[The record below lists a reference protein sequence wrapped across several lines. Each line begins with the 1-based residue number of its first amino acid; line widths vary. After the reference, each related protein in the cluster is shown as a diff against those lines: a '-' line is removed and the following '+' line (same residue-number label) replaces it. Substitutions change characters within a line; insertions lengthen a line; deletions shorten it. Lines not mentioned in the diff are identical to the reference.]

1 MKQGRAARPFITVRR
16 PVRSKFDV
24 LRLLC
29 LCGLQLLIS
38 CGSVNQPVKVHLSSL
53 SGVVYGGQQPISDSL
68 VQLYAVGTTADGAVA
83 TPLISATV
91 TTSDG
96 SGNAS
101 NSNANAGNRFN
112 ALPIGTFTITGDYQ
126 CPSAST
132 QVYLVSVGGNPGLAS
147 GTNNP
152 NIAIMAALGSCGNL
166 TPSTYLYVNELTT
179 VGSIAPLANF
189 MSSYGAIGSSPSDA
203 AQLTAAMSEV
213 SEYTNVGTGSVPG
226 PTLPAGYYASS
237 TEIITLG
244 DIIANCVNSAGGVAG
259 DGSYCG
265 QLFTLATPTGGTAP
279 TDTIGAI
286 LNIVKNPTLNVC
298 SIFYLVGPSE
308 PFEPTLAAC
317 PKTWELPII
326 PMAATPSISP
336 VSGSYTGAQV
346 VTINDLTAGATIHYT
361 TDGSTPT
368 ALSNPYTSPFLVSSS
383 STVKAIA
390 TGAGYEPSGIA
401 SATYSIT
408 PTGIPAQL
416 AFIAQPSN
424 VATGITM
431 APAVTVAVEDSVGN
445 IVTNASNPVTLAIAT
460 NPASGTLSGTLTA
473 TPSNGI
479 ATFANLS
486 IDNISNGY
494 QLAATSTGLTP
505 AVSQS
510 FNVTPYPITVS
521 AADPL
526 VGVGS
531 TLPGTF
537 TLSQPAPVGGVTVTL
552 SSSNTGIVTISP
564 ATVTIA
570 QGQTSGSFTY
580 TGVTTGLAT
589 LTASATGYL
598 AGTTQ
603 VTATNSLIS
612 LGQLPTVAPGQTSTI
627 ALSLGV
633 VAPAGGVT
641 VSLTSSN
648 TATATITQSVFIPA
662 GFKIGAINPQITGLA
677 FGTTTL
683 TASAPGFSPDIR
695 SVTVALNASFPA
707 SESIPL
713 TAANPVT
720 LTLSAPAPTG
730 GLTFTL
736 SSDNTLIATVPPSII
751 VPAGSTSVSVP
762 VTGVSFGST
771 TIRADSPGIAEAT
784 TTVKVQPSLGVG
796 SVTTG
801 AGLYVTDNISL
812 GAVSSPPVTVTVT
825 SSNPAVALL
834 SPSATSVG
842 SASISFSNVTN
853 IVPPFYVQGQA
864 AGTASITV
872 SAPGYNNGTGTIT
885 VDPVGI
891 ILSNGLYIATTTTS
905 APTSLSLTTA
915 LLDPVSLAVVSYT
928 GTPNPGTGAF
938 SIPVTSSN
946 TAVGTITTSPVVFT
960 AGSVSATTSFTP
972 VGVGTTTI
980 SLGTQPAGF
989 TATSSSGYLSGTAT
1003 VSLPAVTGSTP
1014 LNVNI
1019 TNLTTGVGVYVSSNA
1034 SLSVIPS
1041 APVNVTITSSNPA
1054 VALLSTSAGTVGTP
1068 SITFQNVNSTGN
1080 LSFYV
1085 QGESVGA
1092 ATLTATAAGYNTGTG
1107 IVTVD
1112 PTGIVGGFTVNT
1124 TSFST
1129 PTTLTLNDTLLD
1141 PRTLADLC
1149 PVYRC
1154 ALPLNPG
1161 TGPLSVAVTSS
1172 DPFVGTITVSP
1183 VVFPAGSGGTA
1194 TTAFQPINVGNT
1206 LLSLGTQPTGFSAA
1220 TSSGSLSG
1228 TATVTGPNVNVGIGA
1243 GVPTTGVGLYVTG
1256 TAAFATDPPSP
1267 VTVTITSSNPAVA
1280 LISANSGTVG
1290 SRSITLTNVSSIP
1303 AFYVQGQSAGTAT
1316 LTIAATGFNTATSTI
1331 QVDPSGIV
1339 LAYDNYFASSIGT
1352 TTFSQ
1357 PTVVGLATAIL
1368 DPTTL
1373 AFATPCN
1380 PYGCPYYPLNPGTGP
1395 LSIAVTSTNPS
1406 VGTMTVNPVVFPAGS
1421 SGFAST
1427 AFEPLTAGTT
1437 AITLGTQPSGFTTTS
1452 SGGVY
1457 LSLPATVTA
1466 PNLYVRNA
1474 TTGAGLW
1481 VADSASMA
1489 STPPSPVTVT
1499 MTVSNPSVALLST
1512 SSTTVGSASISFA
1525 NITGGIPSFFVQGQS
1540 IGTTAI
1546 TISAPGFSN
1555 GSGTITVDPSGIV
1568 FYPGGSSPSLST
1580 TSPAAALSILAT
1592 ALDPVTLDAVNC
1604 LPIYCPP
1611 YPLNPGTGPFSIAV
1625 TSSNTAVGT
1634 ITSPVVF
1641 PVGSSGLATATF
1653 QPLTAGTTTLALGTQ
1668 PTGFVATG
1676 SNGAYLSGT
1685 ATVTAPPAPGSP
1697 NIVIGSTTTG
1707 VGVYSVVTVT
1717 LQNNPSSPAT
1727 LTVTSSN
1734 PSVALL
1740 STNAS
1745 TVGTSSVSFSTSSSS
1760 LTFYVQGQSVGA
1772 STLTVTASGFP
1783 TTTATA
1789 TVDPTGFIFASGS
1802 TINTTIYSAPTAM
1815 SVQTNLLDPVTLQ
1828 VVCPAYPYT
1837 SICPYPL
1844 NPGTGPFTLT
1854 VTSSLPTVGT
1864 ITTSPVTFPAGSNGV
1879 VTTSF
1884 QPLSAG
1890 STVLALGIQP
1900 TGFTATSSSGSY
1912 LFITANVNAPGIN
1925 VGSITTGASLYV
1937 GNSANLAVAPP
1948 SPVNVTLTS
1957 SNPAV
1962 ALLSTNAATV
1972 GSTSITFSNVTDTSN
1987 LPFYVQGQTAGT
1999 ATITATASGYTNT
2012 TGTLTV
2018 DPSGIVFGNEGLS
2031 INTTTF
2037 SPATTINVQTAI
2049 LDPVT
2054 QTFVSPCGNGVC
2066 AYYPLNPGVGPL
2078 SIAVTSSSPT
2088 IGSITTSPVVFPAG
2102 SSGQVSTTFQPA
2114 NVGNSTIALGAQ
2126 PAGFIA
2132 TTSSAG
2138 LLTGTATVTGPNI
2151 SVSSPTTGVGLYVPA
2166 SASLAVTP
2174 PSPVTVTLTSSN
2186 PAIALL
2192 SASSSTTGSASISV
2206 SGVTGSVPTFYVQGQ
2221 SQGTATLTVSAPGYN
2236 TVTST
2241 ITVDP
2246 VGLVFP
2252 GQLSI
2257 NTTTFS
2263 TPTPIT
2269 VSDALLNP
2277 VTLEVMTTG
2286 LPFNPSFGPVTIPIS
2301 STNTTIG
2308 TVVGPIVFPQG
2319 SSGSVTTTFQPINP
2333 GATTIYL
2340 GTQPSGFTTTL
2351 STGSYLN
2358 GPATVT
2364 APNITVASPTTGA
2377 GQYVASSSTL
2387 QATLP
2392 SPESVTIT
2400 SSNPSVALLSTS
2412 ATTTG
2417 SSSITFTTSTSTP
2430 TYYVQGQSV
2439 GSATLTV
2446 SAQGFNTGTGTVTV
2460 DPSGIVFYNGSNTST
2475 LATTTYAPAT
2485 AMTLAT
2491 AILDPSSLAVLNYNG
2506 QPNPGVSLSIP
2517 VTSSKTSI
2525 GTVTSPVV
2533 FPSGSNGRSTTTFQ
2547 PVAAGSTTIALGTQ
2561 PTGYTATSSAGY
2573 LSGTATVTAP
2583 NVSVTSVTTGVG
2595 LYATSSVC
2603 LGATP
2608 PSAVTITLTSANPS
2622 VALLSTSATTVGSA
2636 AISFANVTTT
2646 SCMTFY
2652 VQGESI
2658 GTAAINVAATGYNG
2672 YATATVDPSGFGFS
2686 SAPTFSTTTFSANT
2700 TLTLYTL
2707 ILNPGSLTEYT
2718 YNLPLN
2724 PGTGPFTVAIT
2735 SSNTSV
2741 GTITSSPVTFA
2752 AGSSSAQT
2760 AFQPIAAGTS
2770 TIAVGAQPTGFST
2783 PSAAANTQG
2792 TATVTSFAINV
2803 PSSQTTGVNLSD
2815 NGLSFSLSRAPT
2827 AGVNVTLTS
2836 SNPAVATLG
2845 LGATATAVGT
2855 ASITFTN
2862 LTTMALQSFN
2872 IQGQSAG
2879 TATISVSAPGYNT
2892 ATFTVTVDPAGFG
2905 FTAAPTFTTS
2915 TISTNTP
2922 LTLTTLV
2929 LTPGTLT
2936 TLLTG
2941 LPLNPGTGTTAV
2953 PVTSSNTAVGTIT
2966 TSPVLFSP
2974 GSTTAQTA
2982 FQPIGP
2988 GTSTIALGTEPSG
3001 FSTPSAT
3008 ASTQGTATVT
3018 TYGINVP
3025 ANQATSVSLTDG
3037 SLSVSLGATPTS
3049 AVTITLTSA
3058 NPSVATL
3065 GIGAT
3070 GGAAGTATI
3079 TFPNVS
3085 TTAAQAFN
3093 IQGLVQ
3099 GTSVITVSAPGYATA
3114 TFNVTV
3120 GPYSTT
3126 TAYGEAE
3133 SLTFSVFNTAG
3144 SATAPTAVYGETE
3157 SLTFSILNTGG
3168 AATTPTSV
3176 YGETESLTFSV
3187 LNNGGAATAPT
3198 SVYGEAES
3206 LTFSVLNNA
3215 GAATAPTSVYEEI
3228 ESLTF
3233 SVLNNG
3239 GAAAAPTSV
3248 YGETESRTFSVQNTA
3263 TGVAAHSVGS
3273 PRQSSPT
3280 KAPQP
3285 NSPTKDRQLNSPA
3298 KDQQHGS
3305 QGRRPAT

>member
-1 MKQGRAARPFITVRR
+1 LISTWRRA
-16 PVRSKFDV
+16 V
-24 LRLLC
+24 LRLDILRLCC

-38 CGSVNQPVKVHLSSL
+38 CGSVNQPIQVHLSPL
-53 SGVVYGGQQPISDSL
+53 SGVVYGGQQPISGSL
-68 VQLYAVGTTADGAVA
+68 VQLYAVGTTADGAAA

-101 NSNANAGNRFN
+101 NSNANAGNGFN
-112 ALPIGTFTITGDYQ
+112 SLPIGAFTITGDYQ

-132 QVYLVSVGGNPGLAS
+132 QVYLVSTGGNPGLAS

-166 TPSTYLYVNELTT
+166 TSSTYLYVNELTT

-189 MSSYGAIGSSPSDA
+189 MSSYAAIGSSSSDA
-203 AQLTAAMSEV
+203 AALVAAMSEV

-226 PTLPAGYYASS
+226 PTLPPGYYASS

-244 DIIANCVNSAGGVAG
+244 DIIANCVNTAGGVAG

-265 QLFTLATPTGGTAP
+265 QLFTLATPPGGIAP

-286 LNIVKNPTLNVC
+286 LNILKNPTLNVC
-298 SIFYLVGPSE
+298 SIFYLIGPSE

-317 PKTWELPII
+317 PATWTLPIV
-326 PMAATPSISP
+326 PVAATPSISP
-336 VSGSYTGAQV
+336 VSGAYSGAQV
-346 VTINDLTAGATIHYT
+346 VTITDLTAAATIHYT

-368 ALSNPYTSPFLVSSS
+368 SLSNPYTSPFLVSSS

-390 TGAGYEPSGIA
+390 TASGYENSGVA
-401 SATYSIT
+401 SATYTIT
-408 PTGIPAQL
+408 PTGVAAQL
-416 AFIAQPSN
+416 AFIAQPN
-424 VATGITM
+424 DVATGITM
-431 APAVTVAVEDSVGN
+431 TPAVTVAVEDSGGN
-445 IVTNASNPVTLAIAT
+445 IVTNATNPVTLAIAT

-479 ATFANLS
+479 ATFSNLS
-486 IDNISNGY
+486 IDNIANGY
-494 QLAATSTGLTP
+494 QLSATSTGLTP

-510 FNVTPYPITVS
+510 FNVTPYPITIA

-531 TLPGTF
+531 TLPGSF
-537 TLSQPAPVGGVTVTL
+537 TLSQPAPAGGVTVMLT
-552 SSSNTGIVTISP
+552 SSNTGIVTVSP
-564 ATVTIA
+564 AAITVA
-570 QGQTSGSFTY
+570 QGQTGGSFTY
-580 TGVTTGLAT
+580 TGVAVGQAT
-589 LTASATGYL
+589 LTASASGYL
-598 AGTTQ
+598 AGTAQ

-612 LGQLPTVAPGQTSTI
+612 LGQLTTVAPGQTSTI
-627 ALSLGV
+627 ALNLGV
-633 VAPAGGVT
+633 TAPAGGVT

-648 TATATITQSVFIPA
+648 TAAATVTQSVFIPA
-662 GFKIGAINPQITGLA
+662 GFKIGAINPQITGVA
-677 FGTTTL
+677 FGTTTI

-695 SVTVALNASFPA
+695 TVTVALTASFPA

-720 LTLSAPAPTG
+720 LTLSAPAAAG
-730 GLTFTL
+730 GLPFTL
-736 SSDNTLIATVPPSII
+736 SSDNTSIASVPASII

-784 TTVKVQPSLGVG
+784 TNVKVQPSLGVG
-796 SVTTG
+796 NVTTG

-834 SPSATSVG
+834 SASAASVG

-853 IVPPFYVQGQA
+853 TIPAFYVQGQA

-872 SAPGYNNGTGTIT
+872 SAPGYNNGTGAVT

-891 ILSNGLYIATTTTS
+891 VLSNGLSIATTTTS
-905 APTSLSLTTA
+905 GATSFGLTTA
-915 LLDPVSLAVVSYT
+915 LLDPVSLAVVGYT
-928 GTPNPGTGAF
+928 GTPNPGTSAF
-938 SIPVTSSN
+938 SIPVTSSSPS
-946 TAVGTITTSPVVFT
+946 VGTITTSPVVFA
-960 AGSVSATTSFTP
+960 AGSVSAATSFTP
-972 VGVGTTTI
+972 AGVGTTTI

-1003 VSLPAVTGSTP
+1003 VSLPATQGTS
-1014 LNVNI
+1014 LNVGSP
-1019 TNLTTGVGVYVSSNA
+1019 TTGVGVYVGSSA
-1034 SLSVIPS
+1034 SLSVIPA

-1054 VALLSTSAGTVGTP
+1054 VALLSTSAGTVGSS
-1068 SITFQNVNSTGN
+1068 SITFQNVNSTGS
-1080 LSFYV
+1080 LVFYV
-1085 QGESVGA
+1085 QGESAGA

-1112 PTGIVGGFTVNT
+1112 PTGIIGSFTVNT

-1129 PTTLTLNDTLLD
+1129 PTTLSLSDTLLD
-1141 PRTLADLC
+1141 PRTLAVIC
-1149 PVYRC
+1149 PLSPQC
-1154 ALPLNPG
+1154 FFPLNPG

-1194 TTAFQPINVGNT
+1194 ITAFQPINVGNT
-1206 LLSLGTQPTGFSAA
+1206 LLSLGAQPTGFSA
-1220 TSSGSLSG
+1220 TSSAGSLSG
-1228 TATVTGPNVNVGIGA
+1228 TATVTGPNINVT
-1243 GVPTTGVGLYVTG
+1243 VPTTGAGLYVTG
-1256 TAAFATDPPSP
+1256 TASFATNPPAP

-1303 AFYVQGQSAGTAT
+1303 AFYVQGQSAGTTT
-1316 LTIAATGFNTATSTI
+1316 LTIAATGFNTATSTYT
-1331 QVDPSGIV
+1331 VDPSGIV
-1339 LAYDNYFASSIGT
+1339 LAYSNSLASINT
-1352 TTFSQ
+1352 TTFSA
-1357 PTVVGLATAIL
+1357 PTVVGVATAIL

-1373 AFATPCN
+1373 AFASPCYY
-1380 PYGCPYYPLNPGTGP
+1380 YGCTYYPLNPGTGP

-1421 SGFAST
+1421 SGYAST

-1437 AITLGTQPSGFTTTS
+1437 TLTLGAQPTGFTATS
-1452 SGGVY
+1452 SGGAFLAV
-1457 LSLPATVTA
+1457 PAVVTA
-1466 PNLYVRNA
+1466 PALTVGNVL
-1474 TTGAGLW
+1474 TGQGLF
-1481 VADSASMA
+1481 VGDTVSLPT
-1489 STPPSPVTVT
+1489 TPPSPVTVT
-1499 MTVSNPSVALLST
+1499 ITSSNPGVALLST
-1512 SSTTVGSASISFA
+1512 SATTVGSASISFA
-1525 NITGGIPSFFVQGQS
+1525 NITGSVPSFFVQGQS
-1540 IGTTAI
+1540 IGTAGI
-1546 TISAPGFSN
+1546 TVTAPGFSN
-1555 GSGTITVDPSGIV
+1555 GSGTITVDPSGMI
-1568 FYPGGSSPSLST
+1568 FYAGESSLNTTPTSSPT
-1580 TSPAAALSILAT
+1580 TLPISMT
-1592 ALDPVTLDAVNC
+1592 VLDPVTLDVVNC
-1604 LPIYCPP
+1604 QIAPGYCPV
-1611 YPLNPGTGPFSIAV
+1611 YPLNPGTGPFSIAI
-1625 TSSNTAVGT
+1625 TSSNPTVGT

-1641 PVGSSGLATATF
+1641 PAGSSGLATASFT
-1653 QPLTAGTTTLALGTQ
+1653 PLTVGTSTLSLGAQ
-1668 PTGFVATG
+1668 PAGFVATG

-1685 ATVTAPPAPGSP
+1685 ATVSTTAPQGPS
-1697 NIVIGSTTTG
+1697 IGSATTG
-1707 VGVYSVVTVT
+1707 VGVYTSDSASLGTAPASPITVT
-1717 LQNNPSSPAT
+1717 I
-1727 LTVTSSN
+1727 TSSN
-1734 PSVALL
+1734 PAVALL
-1740 STNAS
+1740 STNSS
-1745 TVGTSSVSFSTSSSS
+1745 TVGSASITFSSVSGTNS
-1760 LTFYVQGQSVGA
+1760 LTFYVQGQSAGA
-1772 STLTVTASGFP
+1772 VILTLSAPGYPNTTASV
-1783 TTTATA
+1783 A
-1789 TVDPTGFIFASGS
+1789 VDPTGFLFASGS
-1802 TINTTIYSAPTAM
+1802 TINTTIYSPPTNVN
-1815 SVQTNLLDPVTLQ
+1815 VQTNLLDPVTLQ
-1828 VVCPAYPYT
+1828 AFCPYYPYT
-1837 SICPYPL
+1837 ICPYPL

-1854 VTSSLPTVGT
+1854 VTSSVPSVGT

-1879 VTTSF
+1879 ATTSF
-1884 QPLSAG
+1884 QPVSAG

-1912 LFITANVNAPGIN
+1912 LFVTANVNAPGIN
-1925 VGSITTGASLYV
+1925 VGSVTTGASLYV
-1937 GNSANLAVAPP
+1937 SDSANLAVAPP
-1948 SPVNVTLTS
+1948 SPVTVTLTS

-1972 GSTSITFSNVTDTSN
+1972 GSASITFTNVSDISGLT
-1987 LPFYVQGQTAGT
+1987 FYVQGQNAGT
-1999 ATITATASGYTNT
+1999 ATITASAAGYTST
-2012 TGTLTV
+2012 TGTLTI
-2018 DPSGIVFGNEGLS
+2018 DPSGFVFGNEGLS

-2037 SPATTINVQTAI
+2037 SPATTVNVQTAI

-2066 AYYPLNPGVGPL
+2066 AYYPLNPGIGPL
-2078 SIAVTSSSPT
+2078 SIAVTSSNPN
-2088 IGSITTSPVVFPAG
+2088 IGTITTSPVTFPAG
-2102 SSGQVSTTFQPA
+2102 SSGQATTTFQPA

-2126 PAGFIA
+2126 PTGFIA

-2151 SVSSPTTGVGLYVPA
+2151 SVSSPTTGVGLYVTG

-2174 PSPVTVTLTSSN
+2174 PSPVTVTITSSN

-2192 SASSSTTGSASISV
+2192 SASSSTTGSATITFTGV
-2206 SGVTGSVPTFYVQGQ
+2206 SGAVPTFYVQGQ

-2246 VGLVFP
+2246 VGIVFP

-2286 LPFNPSFGPVTIPIS
+2286 LPFNPGLGPVTIPIS
-2301 STNTTIG
+2301 STHTNIG
-2308 TVVGPIVFPQG
+2308 TVAGPIVFPPG

-2333 GATTIYL
+2333 GATTVYL
-2340 GTQPSGFTTTL
+2340 GTQPTGFTTTL

-2412 ATTTG
+2412 ATTAG
-2417 SSSITFTTSTSTP
+2417 SASITFTTSTSTP
-2430 TYYVQGQSV
+2430 TYYVQGQAV

-2446 SAQGFNTGTGTVTV
+2446 SAQGFNNGTGTVTV

-2506 QPNPGVSLSIP
+2506 QPNPGTTLSIP
-2517 VTSSKTSI
+2517 VTSSNPSI

-2533 FPSGSNGRSTTTFQ
+2533 FSSGSNGRSATTFQ
-2547 PVAAGSTTIALGTQ
+2547 PVAAGTTTIALGAQ
-2561 PTGYTATSSAGY
+2561 PSGYTATSSAGY

-2608 PSAVTITLTSANPS
+2608 PSAVTITLTSASPS
-2622 VALLSTSATTVGSA
+2622 VALLSTSASTVGSA
-2636 AISFANVTTT
+2636 SISFSNVTTT
-2646 SCMTFY
+2646 ACMTFY
-2652 VQGESI
+2652 VQGQSV

-2672 YATATVDPSGFGFS
+2672 YATATVDPSGFGFA
-2686 SAPTFSTTTFSANT
+2686 SAPTFSTTTFSGNR
-2700 TLTLYTL
+2700 TLTVYTL
-2707 ILNPGSLTEYT
+2707 VLNPGSLTEYN

-2724 PGTGPFTVAIT
+2724 PGTGPFTVPVT
-2735 SSNTSV
+2735 SSNTSA
-2741 GTITSSPVTFA
+2741 GTITASPVTFS
-2752 AGSSSAQT
+2752 AGGSSAQT
-2760 AFQPIAAGTS
+2760 AFQPVAAGTA
-2770 TIAVGAQPTGFST
+2770 TIAIGAQPTGFST

-2792 TATVTSFAINV
+2792 TATVTAFAINV

-2815 NGLSFSLSRAPT
+2815 NGLLFSLSTAPPS
-2827 AGVNVTLTS
+2827 GVTVTLTS

-2855 ASITFTN
+2855 AQISFTN
-2862 LTTMALQSFN
+2862 LTTTANQSFN

-2905 FTAAPTFTTS
+2905 FTTAPTFTTS
-2915 TISTNTP
+2915 TISSNTT

-2936 TLLTG
+2936 TVLSG
-2941 LPLNPGTGTTAV
+2941 LPLNPGAGTIAV
-2953 PVTSSNTAVGTIT
+2953 PVTSSNTAVGTIV
-2966 TSPVLFSP
+2966 SGQAVFSA
-2974 GSTTAQTA
+2974 GGTTAQTA
-2982 FQPIGP
+2982 FQPVGA
-2988 GTSTIALGTEPSG
+2988 GTSTIAIGSEPSG

-3025 ANQATSVSLTDG
+3025 ANQSTSVSLTDG
-3037 SLSVSLGATPTS
+3037 SLSVSLSAVPAS

-3058 NPSVATL
+3058 NPSVASL
-3065 GIGAT
+3065 GTGAT
-3070 GGAAGTATI
+3070 GGSAGTATI
-3079 TFPNVS
+3079 TFTGVS
-3085 TTAAQAFN
+3085 TTAAQVFN

-3126 TAYGEAE
+3126 TAYGETE

-3144 SATAPTAVYGETE
+3144 AATA
-3157 SLTFSILNTGG
+3157 
-3168 AATTPTSV
+3168 PTSV

-3187 LNNGGAATAPT
+3187 LNTTGTATAPT
-3198 SVYGEAES
+3198 SVYGEADGLTFSVLNTSGTTTTAPTSVYGETDS
-3206 LTFSVLNNA
+3206 LTFSVLNTS
-3215 GAATAPTSVYEEI
+3215 GTTTTAPTSVYGEI
-3228 ESLTF
+3228 DSLTF
-3233 SVLNNG
+3233 SVLNTSG
-3239 GAAAAPTSV
+3239 TTTTAPSTV

-3273 PRQSSPT
+3273 PQQSPPT
-3280 KAPQP
+3280 RAPQP
-3285 NSPTKDRQLNSPA
+3285 GSPA
-3298 KDQQHGS
+3298 TDQQHGA